1 MKNLKTTLALI
12 RLKRLRFDLPAGAF
26 QKLLDSGKHQYI
38 LLQRLLDVDVDGV
51 LKKEIA
57 KLAW

>member
-1 MKNLKTTLALI
+1 MLAMI
-12 RLKRLRFDLPAGAF
+12 RLKRLRFDLSHGAF
-26 QKLLDSGKHQYI
+26 EKILESGKHQYI

-51 LKKEIA
+51 LKKEID